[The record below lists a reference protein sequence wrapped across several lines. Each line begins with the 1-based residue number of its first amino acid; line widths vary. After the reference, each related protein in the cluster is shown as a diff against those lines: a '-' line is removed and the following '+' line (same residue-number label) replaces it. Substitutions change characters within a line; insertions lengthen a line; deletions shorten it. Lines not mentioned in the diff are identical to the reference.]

1 MNTLYPFITFSD
13 NLPDLNIFNGH
24 VTVCALFEDERKEKK
39 QKKKTGINE
48 QILSHYHEF
57 VYVLFPASCDRQH
70 A

>member
-1 MNTLYPFITFSD
+1 MYWKHFITLE
-13 NLPDLNIFNGH
+13 NLPNINIFNGH
-24 VTVCALFEDERKEKK
+24 VTVCALFEDERKEAEE
-39 QKKKTGINE
+39 KTGINE